1 MKSWGPRPPGHRL
14 WSQLVKRSSSQPRLG
29 TESIPLVALPLPS
42 SLLQQPSPPA
52 QKPHGPPHLPPF
64 TTVPASSPT
73 PHRNGSPVVTRDGG
87 HQTSLWSLLV
97 HLIIKAGG
105 PASAPFLDTSAHP
118 PARRPAALLP
128 RGGSLCASICFPY
141 RSLKPSCP
149 ELSALSRHLPPR
161 SHPAPWFHRA
171 GSNSEVLLYSPLSQ
185 MRKLRPRAARCVPGS
200 PSAWAAAP
208 DLGPGP
214 CLQAAWTR
222 PGARPRVSRVGAG
235 GAPAATRTHFQTCRV
250 YERAALYEH
259 PVAFG
264 SNIYP
269 EEGEPLANRPT
280 SLPRGWEAAEGD
292 QAARSQVRTVHTS
305 VLRAA
310 RLSLLL
316 WGNREGLAAVR
327 GR

>member
-1 MKSWGPRPPGHRL
+1 M
-14 WSQLVKRSSSQPRLG
+14 
-29 TESIPLVALPLPS
+29 
-42 SLLQQPSPPA
+42 
-52 QKPHGPPHLPPF
+52 
-64 TTVPASSPT
+64 
-73 PHRNGSPVVTRDGG
+73 
-87 HQTSLWSLLV
+87 

-292 QAARSQVRTVHTS
+292 QAAGSQVRTVHTS
-305 VLRAA
+305 VPRAA

-316 WGNREGLAAVR
+316 WGNREGLAAV
-327 GR
+327 